1 MTVGAL
7 FILDTPSSLVER
19 GKLVEARQ
27 SLIKI
32 RGNKS
37 NVDDELAELV
47 SSSELAKDDHEPL
60 KTIFE
65 RRYRPRLVMAIAIP
79 FFQQFTGIEYES
91 IYEYEHTTLV

>member
-7 FILDTPSSLVER
+7 FILDTPSSLVE
-19 GKLVEARQ
+19 GGMLVEARQ

-65 RRYRPRLVMAIAIP
+65 RFFLPETRGIP
-79 FFQQFTGIEYES
+79 LEKMDEVWKKHWYWHRFVGGQ
-91 IYEYEHTTLV
+91 L

>member
-7 FILDTPSSLVER
+7 FILDTPSSLVE
-19 GKLVEARQ
+19 GGMLVEARQ

-65 RRYRPRLVMAIAIP
+65 RV
-79 FFQQFTGIEYES
+79 FFCRRQEEFLWRKWMRCGRSTGTGIDLSEGS
-91 IYEYEHTTLV
+91 CS